1 MAAKAKDIVRHP
13 ARAGANL
20 IEITRVTQSRGYVF
34 GLEQKCCVASL
45 VVDLNFDVKKVVER
59 FHAIVTPRLLVRQNG
74 LTAEPHA
81 DTSDGA
87 ALLLGMLAK
96 AVAGLQEAAAIPVR
110 GSARLARLAPLED
123 LDPGSPTR
131 WSLAL
136 PSLLPAAA
144 SQVLTWAIGVVNALG
159 KDPAAGTSTRRH
171 ESSLE
176 SLLEA
181 LRRAAP
187 RGNNVPHMI
196 HAAHDLA
203 IPYFPLPMDV
213 FQFGWGRRARL
224 SRGVTETD
232 ATPKIGALVAR
243 NKLVAAAW
251 LRAAEIPV
259 PEHELAPTLDA
270 ALQAAN
276 RMGFPVVV
284 KPADRDRGTGV
295 TANLNTE
302 DELRKA
308 YARANALSNQ
318 VMVERHV
325 HGKEFRLVVVNGRLL
340 WAYERVP
347 ASVTGDGRSTIREL
361 IAETNQHRRVGPST
375 GLALVAITLDDA
387 MIEFLEQQG
396 WTPDSVPADRQ
407 PIRLQRIPNNVG
419 GGHMRAVFDII
430 HPDNAAIAERATRLL
445 RLDIAGIDFLTPDIS
460 KSWREVG
467 GWITEVNE
475 QPQMSPASRSD
486 IHAVLLRE
494 LVDGDGRVPVAVVLG
509 DEDSALIAEVRQVLA
524 AAGVRAGI
532 ASPSAIFIGP
542 EEIAK
547 GSISAFRAAHALVTD
562 LTVEMIVLFTTG
574 TEMLGHG
581 IPFDRIDLLAI
592 SETREDVSDLRQ
604 FLRMVRPHLTG
615 EAIVAQGDVALEDIR
630 ADVGGRILR
639 MTKSPNLLA
648 PAVCSLLLDRQV
660 RWSSIR

>member
-1 MAAKAKDIVRHP
+1 MAAKAKDVARRP
-13 ARAGANL
+13 ARVSASL
-20 IEITRVTQSRGYVF
+20 IEITRVTQSRGYLF
-34 GLEQKCCVASL
+34 ALQQKCCVASL
-45 VVDLNFDVKKVVER
+45 AVDLGFEVEKVMKR

-74 LTAEPHA
+74 QTAEPR
-81 DTSDGA
+81 SDNSDPAA
-87 ALLLGMLAK
+87 ALLDMLAK

-110 GSARLARLAPLED
+110 GTARLARLGPLGD

-144 SQVLTWAIGVVNALG
+144 SQALTWTIDLVNALG
-159 KDPAAGTSTRRH
+159 KDPTAETSNQRH
-171 ESSLE
+171 EASLE
-176 SLLEA
+176 TLLET

-187 RGNNVPHMI
+187 RGNNVAHMI
-196 HAAHDLA
+196 HAAHDLG

-213 FQFGWGRRARL
+213 FQFGWGKRARL
-224 SRGVTETD
+224 SRGVSETD

-270 ALQAAN
+270 ALLAAN
-276 RMGFPVVV
+276 RLGFPVVV

-295 TANLNTE
+295 TANLNTD

-347 ASVTGDGRSTIREL
+347 ASVTGDGRSTIRAL
-361 IAETNQHRRVGPST
+361 IEETNQNRRSGPST
-375 GLALVAITLDDA
+375 GLALVAITLDESMVELLA
-387 MIEFLEQQG
+387 QQG
-396 WTPDSVPADRQ
+396 QTPDSIPADGQ
-407 PIRLQRIPNNVG
+407 PVRLQRIPNNVG
-419 GGHMRAVFDII
+419 GGYMRAVFDTI
-430 HPDNAAIAERATRLL
+430 HPDNTAIAERATRLL

-475 QPQMSPASRSD
+475 QPQISPASRSD
-486 IHAVLLRE
+486 IHAALLRE
-494 LVDGDGRVPVAVVLG
+494 LIDEDGRVPVAVVLG
-509 DEDSALIAEVRQVLA
+509 DEDSALEAEVRQVLA
-524 AAGVRAGI
+524 GAGVTAGV
-532 ASPSAIFIGP
+532 ASPSSIFIGP

-547 GSISAFRAAHALVTD
+547 GSISAFRGAHALVTD
-562 LTVEMIVLFTTG
+562 LTVEVIVLFSTG
-574 TEMLGHG
+574 KEMLGHG

-592 SETREDVSDLRQ
+592 SETRKDVSDLRQ
-604 FLRMVRPHLTG
+604 MLRMMRPHLAG
-615 EAIVAQGDVALEDIR
+615 SALVAQSHVAIEDIR
-630 ADVGGRILR
+630 TDLGSQNLR
-639 MTKSPNLLA
+639 MTKSSNQLTA
-648 PAVCSLLLDRQV
+648 AICDLLLNRHV
-660 RWSSIR
+660 K